1 MMSVAELRKA
11 LEDLRGDSEVLLDV
25 KVSGDTIARIP
36 VSGASHEG
44 PDRLGFSFLHLEGD
58 ARIGD
63 LAEAAELAGL
73 LELPEREG

>member
-1 MMSVAELRKA
+1 MTNVAEPRKA
-11 LEDLRGDSEVLLDV
+11 LEGLKGDSEVLLDA
-25 KVSGDTIARIP
+25 KAAGGTAMSTP

-44 PDRLGFSFLHLEGD
+44 PDRLGFPFLHPEGD